1 MKEKL
6 SVRKVYRN
14 AYRYVVSHL
23 FAFFFL
29 TFFYFIGSILP
40 RFLGTSS
47 LFVVSSI
54 YIYLFFYF
62 AAGCYFK
69 QQILWDKSIFVNAS
83 LRFVTAVVLFLVALL
98 LTTLVINF
106 GIGFIKMSFNFVN
119 VRAFL
124 DSAVGVV
131 CKYICIYMLF
141 IIFFMIPSFAFISEI
156 TGKNRSLIMTYA
168 KTKNNIF
175 RIAIVTAIAVVI
187 LIVSMILLSQ
197 ANIWI
202 ASVVRAGI
210 LVFFSILYFKMY
222 DFFYSYPLKKE
233 SKNISKS
240 DDNG

>member
-14 AYRYVVSHL
+14 AYRYVMRHL

-29 TFFYFIGSILP
+29 TFFYFIGSLLP

-47 LFVVSSI
+47 LFIISSI

-69 QQILWDKSIFVNAS
+69 QQILWDKNIFVSAS
-83 LRFVTAVVLFLVALL
+83 LRFVTAVVLFLSTLL
-98 LTTLVINF
+98 LTSLVINF
-106 GIGFIKMSFNFVN
+106 SISFIRISFNLTDIGAILGN
-119 VRAFL
+119 PAL
-124 DSAVGVV
+124 IV
-131 CKYICIYMLF
+131 CKYVCIYMLF

-156 TGKNRSLIMTYA
+156 TGKNRSLLMTYA
-168 KTKNNIF
+168 KTKSNIF

-187 LIVSMILLSQ
+187 LIVSMIILSH

-202 ASVVRAGI
+202 ASFVRASI
-210 LVFFSILYFKMY
+210 LVFISILYFKMY
-222 DFFYSYPLKKE
+222 DFFYSYPVNG
-233 SKNISKS
+233 SNKNTDKA
-240 DDNG
+240 DYPK